1 MPDYKP
7 NQFVRAFAVLALIA
21 AFVLVVAVVAT
32 SGGGSGGGD
41 NGSAQVK
48 SKSSGPTKRG
58 RVALD
63 RGFWIVHP
71 QDTLGKISAA
81 TGIDIDT
88 LVQLNPDL
96 DPQTLLEGQRIA
108 LR

>member
-7 NQFVRAFAVLALIA
+7 NQFIRAFAVLALIA

-48 SKSSGPTKRG
+48 STEGPTKKGRAAVSRG
-58 RVALD
+58 V
-63 RGFWIVHP
+63 WIVRSG
-71 QDTLGKISAA
+71 DTLGKISEE

-96 DPQTLLEGQRIA
+96 DPQALLEGQRIA

>member
-7 NQFVRAFAVLALIA
+7 NQIVRAFAVLALIA
-21 AFVLVVAVVAT
+21 ASILVIVLVVT

-41 NGSAQVK
+41 NGSAQK
-48 SKSSGPTKRG
+48 PTISKVG
-58 RVALD
+58 RQAIRKGV
-63 RGFWIVHP
+63 WIVHSG
-71 QDTLGKISAA
+71 DTLGKISLK
-81 TGIDIDT
+81 TGIDVAT
-88 LVQLNPDL
+88 LQTLNPNL

>member
-7 NQFVRAFAVLALIA
+7 NQFVRAFAVLALAA
-21 AFVLVVAVVAT
+21 AFVLVVVVIAT
-32 SGGGSGGGD
+32 SGGGSDGGD

-48 SKSSGPTKRG
+48 SKGPSKHG
-58 RVALD
+58 RAAID
-63 RGFWIVHP
+63 RGVWIVRP
-71 QDTLGKISAA
+71 GDTLGKISEE
-81 TGIDIDT
+81 TGIDVDT
-88 LVQLNPDL
+88 LIQLNPDL

>member
-32 SGGGSGGGD
+32 SGGGSGDGD

-48 SKSSGPTKRG
+48 SKGGPTKKGRAAVSRG
-58 RVALD
+58 V
-63 RGFWIVHP
+63 WIVRSG
-71 QDTLGKISAA
+71 DTLGKISEE
-81 TGIDIDT
+81 TGIDVDT

-96 DPQTLLEGQRIA
+96 DPQALLEGQRIA